1 MHEWLSN
8 WTGGIV
14 TNVPGKS
21 IWHLLAL
28 HFPFWLSSLLSPP
41 SSENTLFCGRW
52 TENSMLLSPS
62 EASILAGPTDLEGR
76 LTVLLDILKN
86 KARLGTGLQHDTW
99 FPMDLCKGQIPLQT
113 IVRGRL
119 WCCLVG
125 SNFEESDEARKAC
138 RSPCLNLKYK
148 FKEKLKAKWET
159 WVYIQ
164 MWVVTSLTGTENKR
178 ELTEEIWDQVVK
190 TRAKPLFQH
199 KPVALPLESNA
210 LWNCKHYYLIAFSLF
225 CLGTIY
231 MNEKQLQK

>member
-1 MHEWLSN
+1 MALKLDRWNSHKCTWKVYLTFACSPFPFLTFFPSLSPFLWKHSLLWQMDREFN
-8 WTGGIV
+8 AS
-14 TNVPGKS
+14 KS
-21 IWHLLAL
+21 IRSIDPRWAN
-28 HFPFWLSSLLSPP
+28 WS
-41 SSENTLFCGRW
+41 GRE
-52 TENSMLLSPS
+52 THCS
-62 EASILAGPTDLEGR
+62 AGY
-76 LTVLLDILKN
+76 LKN

-164 MWVVTSLTGTENKR
+164 MWVVTSPTGTENKR